1 MTKLLAAV
9 VAALLA
15 GAVGA
20 HAETNEI
27 RVTRGAGG
35 VGFLP
40 LLVMEKHQLA
50 ERRAREAGLG
60 DLKVSWLDLG
70 GPSVVNDA
78 LLSGAAHVVPAGP
91 PAFITVWARTRDNA
105 KIKGVAAMTSIPMY
119 LNTRSP
125 TLNSIDDLTDQDK
138 IAVTAVKVSIPSI
151 IMQMYALKKYGADQ
165 YTRFDK
171 YTVSLRHPDAVIAL
185 LAGRTEITAHY
196 ASPPF
201 HQKERKD
208 LRIRTIMT
216 SNEVMGGPSTFTML
230 YATSKFRHENP
241 KAYGA
246 FVRGLQDAIAMINS
260 DKQAAAQILLES
272 PEGKGSTIEEMVEM
286 VADPD
291 VKFTTAPENVMK
303 YAEFMSQVGSIKTRP
318 ENWQEMFFPEI
329 HGQEGS

>member
-1 MTKLLAAV
+1 MRKLLAAAM
-9 VAALLA
+9 AALFVGAGGA
-15 GAVGA
+15 GAEVDA
-20 HAETNEI
+20 I
-27 RVTRGAGG
+27 KVTRGAGG

-40 LLVMEKHQLA
+40 LLVMEKHGLV
-50 ERRAREAGLG
+50 EKRAREAGL
-60 DLKVSWLDLG
+60 DLKVEWLNLG

-91 PAFITVWARTRDNA
+91 PAFITVWDRTRENA
-105 KIKGVAAMTSIPMY
+105 RIKGVAAMTSIPMY

-125 TLNSIDDLTDQDK
+125 TLKSIDDLAEQDK

-151 IMQMYALKKYGADQ
+151 IMQMYALKKYGPAE

-171 YTVSLRHPDAVIAL
+171 YTVSLRHPDAVVAL
-185 LAGRTEITAHY
+185 LAGKTEITAHY

-201 HQKERKD
+201 HQRERKD
-208 LRIRTIMT
+208 PNIRTIMT

-230 YATSKFRHENP
+230 YAMSKFRDDNP

-246 FVRGLQDAIAMINS
+246 FVAGLREAIDMINA
-260 DKQAAAQILLES
+260 DKRAAAQILFEK
-272 PEGKGSTIEEMVEM
+272 EGKGSTIEEIAAT

-303 YAEFMSQVGSIKTRP
+303 YADFMHQVGSIKTRP
-318 ENWQEMFFPEI
+318 ASWKDLYFPEI
-329 HGQEGS
+329 HDGEGS